1 MPLRARWTSN
11 VAVSGGLTTPGDGI
25 KAIPAG
31 ADAVQLVSALLR
43 HGPAYIGTIQ
53 RGLIEWME
61 REQLASLDDV
71 QGEAEPRTGARPV
84 GLGARPVHPYASELA
99 HLIAP
104 RRAAAT
110 TTLPRGPR

>member
-1 MPLRARWTSN
+1 MPLLARWTSN
-11 VAVSGGLTTPGDGI
+11 VAVPGGLTTPGDGI

-71 QGEAEPRTGARPV
+71 KRRLSLERAREPSA
-84 GLGARPVHPYASELA
+84 LE
-99 HLIAP
+99 
-104 RRAAAT
+104 RAQYIH
-110 TTLPRGPR
+110 TLQSWHT

>member
-1 MPLRARWTSN
+1 MPLLARWTSN
-11 VAVSGGLTTPGDGI
+11 VAVSGGLTTPADGI
-25 KAIPAG
+25 KAIRAG
-31 ADAVQLVSALLR
+31 ADAVQLVSA
-43 HGPAYIGTIQ
+43 
-53 RGLIEWME
+53 
-61 REQLASLDDV
+61 LASLDDV
-71 QGEAEPRTGARPV
+71 QGEAEPRMGARPV

>member
-1 MPLRARWTSN
+1 MPLLARWTSN
-11 VAVSGGLTTPGDGI
+11 VAVSGGLTTPADGI

-61 REQLASLDDV
+61 REQLAWRDDV
-71 QGEAEPRTGARPV
+71 KGRLSLEGARPV
-84 GLGARPVHPYASELA
+84 GLGARPVYPYASELA